1 MKGKILNI
9 QRCSIHNG
17 PGIRT
22 TVFFKGCPMTCLWC
36 HNPESQS
43 FKNEIMYDGE
53 KCTNCQNCINSCSNN
68 CIDLNND
75 KIITNLD
82 NCISCENCIDHC
94 ISGARELV
102 GRDISPRDLIHE
114 LMKDKEFFKNSNGGV
129 TLSGGEA
136 LSQGEF
142 TIEVARLLKKRGVS
156 VALDTCGFVSR
167 EHLEKIS
174 QYIDIF
180 LYDIKI
186 INPKKHLEFTGIDN
200 KLIFENLKLLGSLG
214 SRIFIRIPLI
224 EGINTSDV
232 EVQGILDLI
241 DGIDV
246 EKISLLP
253 YHEIGRHKYD
263 KLDLDFKNKVM
274 KVPSKILVEKT
285 KQIFEKEY
293 TVEIGG

>member
-43 FKNEIMYDGE
+43 FKNEIMYDNE
-53 KCTNCQNCINSCSNN
+53 KCTNCQNCINSCLNN
-68 CIDLNND
+68 CIELNND

-82 NCISCENCIDHC
+82 NCILCEKCIDHC
-94 ISGARELV
+94 VSGARELV
-102 GRDISPRDLIHE
+102 GRDINPRDLVHE
-114 LMKDKEFFKNSNGGV
+114 VMKDQEFFKNSNGGV

-136 LSQGEF
+136 LNQGEF
-142 TIEVARLLKKRGVS
+142 TIEIARLLKKRGVS
-156 VALDTCGFVSR
+156 VALDTCGFVSK

-186 INPKKHLEFTGIDN
+186 IDSKKHLEFTGVDN
-200 KLIFENLKLLGSLG
+200 KLIFENLKLLSSLS

-224 EGINTSDV
+224 EGINTSDA
-232 EVQGILDLI
+232 EIQGILDLI
-241 DGIDV
+241 DGINV

-253 YHEIGRHKYD
+253 YHEIGKHKYN
-263 KLDLDFKNKVM
+263 KLNLNFKNKVM
-274 KVPSKILVEKT
+274 KVPNKDLVEKI
-285 KQIFEKEY
+285 KKIFEKKY

>member
-43 FKNEIMYDGE
+43 FKNEVMYDQE
-53 KCTNCQNCINSCSNN
+53 KCVQCQSCISSCSNK
-68 CIDLNND
+68 CIDLKVGRIETDLNR
-75 KIITNLD
+75 
-82 NCISCENCIDHC
+82 CISCENCIDFC
-94 ISGARELV
+94 LSGSRELV
-102 GRDISPRDLIHE
+102 GRDISAKDLVDE
-114 LMKDKEFFKNSNGGV
+114 LMKDNEFFKNSNGGI

-136 LSQGEF
+136 LSQGDF
-142 TIEVARLLKKRGVS
+142 TIEVAKLLKKRGIS
-156 VALDTCGFVSR
+156 VALDTCGFVNS
-167 EHLEKIS
+167 EQLEEIS

-186 INPKKHLEFTGIDN
+186 IDPEKHKEFTGVDN
-200 KLIFENLKLLGSLG
+200 KLIFENLQLLNHLG
-214 SRIFIRIPLI
+214 SRIFIRIPVI
-224 EGINTSDV
+224 GGINTSDS
-232 EVQGILDLI
+232 EIQGILDLI
-241 DGIDV
+241 DGIDI

-253 YHEIGRHKYD
+253 YHEIGKHKYE
-263 KLDLDFKNKVM
+263 KLDLNFKNKIM
-274 KVPSKILVEKT
+274 KVPSKIVIENIK
-285 KQIFEKEY
+285 KIFEKKY